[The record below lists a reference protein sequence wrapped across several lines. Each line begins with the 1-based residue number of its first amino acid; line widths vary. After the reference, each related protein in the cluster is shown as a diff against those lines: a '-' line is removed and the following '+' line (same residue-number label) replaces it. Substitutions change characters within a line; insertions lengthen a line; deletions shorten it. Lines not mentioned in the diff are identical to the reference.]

1 MRNRVL
7 VIATVLPFV
16 ATALAQ
22 APGGGDGRRQRRDR
36 DHEMAR
42 IQLAHLTFAEARF
55 HSDAVGQDLP
65 FAIYLPKD
73 YGEEKNKDTKYPL
86 VVWLHGMWED
96 HMRFHTR
103 GGAPLLDKAVGSGTL
118 PPCVFVC
125 ANGGR
130 TSMYLN
136 RKDQKWEDLITVDLL
151 AHITKNYRVSEQR
164 DQRALMGVSLG
175 GMAALRIAFTKPE
188 LFGTVAVHSSAIF
201 AEDPEQLPPMVKNMA
216 SRMGL
221 DEEFGNPIQKEP
233 WQHANPLC
241 IAGTAD
247 VKALGTLG
255 IYFDAGTNDRLGL
268 HVGNKQ
274 LHEQLEKRKV
284 AHEWRLIQGGGH
296 SWGDQFQDEALPH
309 SFTFVGKAFKAAENG
324 KPKAAEGSSDKPG
337 DKGTGSGDAKKN

>member
-1 MRNRVL
+1 MRIRW
-7 VIATVLPFV
+7 T
-16 ATALAQ
+16 TAVTFLAFTAPLLAQ
-22 APGGGDGRRQRRDR
+22 APGGGDGERPRRERRER
-36 DHEMAR
+36 REMPKVE
-42 IQLAHLTFAEARF
+42 LANLTFTEAKF
-55 HSDAVGQDLP
+55 HSEAVGQEVP
-65 FAIYLPKD
+65 FGIFLPKD
-73 YGEEKNKDTKYPL
+73 YGDEKNKDTEYPL

-96 HMRFHTR
+96 HMRFYGR
-103 GGAPLLDKAVGSGTL
+103 GGAPLLDKAIGDGTL

-151 AHITKNYRVSEQR
+151 AHIAKNYRVSPQR
-164 DQRALMGVSLG
+164 EQRALMGVSLG

-201 AEDPEQLPPMVKNMA
+201 SEDPEQLPPMVKSMA

-241 IAGTAD
+241 IAGSAD
-247 VKALGTLG
+247 VKSLATLG

-268 HVGNKQ
+268 HSGNKL
-274 LHEQLEKRKV
+274 LHEKLENRKV
-284 AHEWRLIQGGGH
+284 VHEWRLIEGGGH
-296 SWGDQFQDEALPH
+296 SWGDQFQDKALPQ
-309 SFTFVGKAFKAAENG
+309 SFAFVGKAFGAKPATKPADANSDG
-324 KPKAAEGSSDKPG
+324 KGESADK
-337 DKGTGSGDAKKN
+337 K

>member
-1 MRNRVL
+1 MRL
-7 VIATVLPFV
+7 HPFV
-16 ATALAQ
+16 TLALLALTAATTAQ
-22 APGGGDGRRQRRDR
+22 NPGNSNGNGGRQRRER
-36 DHEMAR
+36 GEAPKVE
-42 IQLAHLTFAEARF
+42 LTNLSFTETKF
-55 HSDAVGQDLP
+55 HSEAVGQDVP
-65 FAIYLPKD
+65 FAVFLPKD
-73 YGEEKNKDTKYPL
+73 YADEKNKETKYPL

-96 HMRFHTR
+96 HMRFYGR
-103 GGAPLLDKAVGSGTL
+103 GGAPLLDKAVGDGTL

-151 AHITKNYRVSEQR
+151 AHITKNYRVSEVR
-164 DQRALMGVSLG
+164 EQRALMGVSLG

-201 AEDPEQLPPMVKNMA
+201 AEDPEQLPPMVKSMA
-216 SRMGL
+216 TRMGL

-247 VKALGTLG
+247 VKTLATLA

-268 HVGNKQ
+268 DAGNKA

-284 AHEWRLIQGGGH
+284 AHEWRLIEGGGH
-296 SWGDQFQDEALPH
+296 SWGDHFQDEALPH
-309 SFTFVGKAFKAAENG
+309 SFAFVGKAFAAAKNAKKTG
-324 KPKAAEGSSDKPG
+324 KPAEGSAKPD
-337 DKGTGSGDAKKN
+337 DKGDAPRK

>member
-1 MRNRVL
+1 MRIRW
-7 VIATVLPFV
+7 T
-16 ATALAQ
+16 TALIFLAFTAPLLAQ
-22 APGGGDGRRQRRDR
+22 APGGGDGERPRRERRER
-36 DHEMAR
+36 REMPKVE
-42 IQLAHLTFAEARF
+42 LTNLTFTEAKF
-55 HSDAVGQDLP
+55 HSESVGQEVP
-65 FAIYLPKD
+65 FGIFLPKD
-73 YGEEKNKDTKYPL
+73 YGDEKNKDTEYPL

-96 HMRFHTR
+96 HMRFYGR
-103 GGAPLLDKAVGSGTL
+103 GGAPLLDKAIGDGTL

-151 AHITKNYRVSEQR
+151 AHIAKNYRVSPKRE
-164 DQRALMGVSLG
+164 QRALMGVSLG

-201 AEDPEQLPPMVKNMA
+201 SEDPEQLPPMVKSMA

-241 IAGTAD
+241 IAGSAD
-247 VKALGTLG
+247 VKSLATLG

-268 HVGNKQ
+268 HAGNKL
-274 LHEQLEKRKV
+274 LHEKLESRKV
-284 AHEWRLIQGGGH
+284 VHEWRLIEGGGH
-296 SWGDQFQDEALPH
+296 SWGDQFQDQALPK
-309 SFTFVGKAFKAAENG
+309 SFAFVGKAFGAKPATKPTDANG
-324 KPKAAEGSSDKPG
+324 DGKGDSPDK
-337 DKGTGSGDAKKN
+337 K